1 MLIQPDCIPCIL
13 TMTLKAVRNLNLDD
27 DTEQAIFSD
36 ILTIPGLKGLE
47 WNRTSPEII
56 ETVMQKITN
65 AVHETDP
72 FRADKKNLNERAL
85 SLVPFLKQLADD
97 SGDPLYTA
105 AKIAILGNS
114 IDIMMPGGL
123 SSLETFIMEKM
134 AVPLPRKDFETLRR
148 RISRAGRIIYL
159 ADNCGEIV
167 FDKLFIQR
175 MKQEY
180 DVNVFFV
187 VRSQPTLNDA
197 NLSDAMEVG
206 LDEVATLM
214 DNGVDGPVPGTIL
227 RRVSPELRE
236 LMDQSGLVISKGGG
250 NFDSLSEDVS
260 QLKSDV
266 TFMLLCKCHPLI
278 RYFNID
284 LHHPIMANTTGRPA

>member
-27 DTEQAIFSD
+27 DTEQALFSD
-36 ILTIPGLKGLE
+36 ILTIPGLRGLE
-47 WNRTSPEII
+47 WNRTSPELI
-56 ETVMQKITN
+56 ETVMQKITG

-72 FRADKKNLNERAL
+72 FRSDKKNLNERAL
-85 SLVPFLKQLADD
+85 SLVPFLTQLADESD
-97 SGDPLYTA
+97 DPLFTA
-105 AKIAILGNS
+105 AKTAILGNS

-134 AVPLPRKDFETLRR
+134 AMPLSRKAFETLRR
-148 RISRAGRIIYL
+148 RISRAGQIIYL

-167 FDKLFIQR
+167 FDKLFIER
-175 MKQEY
+175 IKKEY
-180 DVNVFFV
+180 DVDVFFV
-187 VRSQPTLNDA
+187 VRSRPTLNDA
-197 NLSDAMEVG
+197 NLTDAMDVG

-214 DNGVDGPVPGTIL
+214 DNGVDGPVPGTLLKRI
-227 RRVSPELRE
+227 SPKLRE

-250 NFDSLSEDVS
+250 NFDSLSEDAE
-260 QLKSDV
+260 QLKTDV
-266 TFMLLCKCHPLI
+266 TFMLLCKCRPLI

-284 LHHPIMANTTGRPA
+284 LHHPIMAHTSGRTA